1 MKLFYDKT
9 AITTMDDARSH
20 YAADEFASPM
30 RSTVASLSWLKHEI
44 SALDSLLKEL
54 EMPEVCD
61 LHLEYKVNPPKGD
74 GEASH
79 TDLMIISGVSSLAVE
94 AKWTEPRYET
104 VDKWLTKGPNPL
116 NRHDILNGWLSLL
129 RKQALDELH
138 IEDFS
143 DAVYQ
148 MVHRA
153 ASACAA
159 GKMPKLAYLVF
170 KPSPDPKTAAIST
183 LRNDLTHLWN
193 LLGSPKGFPFYLVK
207 VQLSPTPA
215 FDEIE
220 PLPKRD
226 KATAEQVKAA
236 LFGSDRLFKFG
247 KYHLTKVGAKIM
259 TPTGYG
265 EDALVRQPGITVPH
279 GGKV

>member
-20 YAADEFASPM
+20 YAADEFASPT
-30 RSTVASLSWLKHEI
+30 RSTVASLSWLEHEI

-54 EMPEVCD
+54 EMPDVCD
-61 LHLEYKVNPPKGD
+61 LHLEYTVEPRQGD

-79 TDLMIISGVSSLAVE
+79 TDLMVISGESSLAVE
-94 AKWTEPRYET
+94 VKWTEPRYDT
-104 VDKWLTKGPNPL
+104 VGKWLTKGPNPL
-116 NRHDILNGWLSLL
+116 NRCKVLTGWLGLL
-129 RKQALDELH
+129 QKHAMHELY

-143 DAVYQ
+143 GAVYQ

-153 ASACAA
+153 ASACAV
-159 GKMPKLAYLVF
+159 GKMPRLAYLVF
-170 KPSPDPKTAAIST
+170 KPSPDPRTADIQT
-183 LRNDLTHLWN
+183 IHKDLTNLWS
-193 LLGSPKGFPFYLVK
+193 LLGNPKGFPFYLVE
-207 VQLSPTPA
+207 VHLSPTA
-215 FDEIE
+215 AYKAIE
-220 PLPKRD
+220 SLPKRD

-259 TPTGYG
+259 IPTGYG
-265 EDALVRQPGITVPH
+265 EDALVDQRSTVP
-279 GGKV
+279 GVGKV

>member
-20 YAADEFASPM
+20 YAADEFASPT

-61 LHLEYKVNPPKGD
+61 LHLEYTVPPQQGE

-79 TDLMIISGVSSLAVE
+79 TDLMIISGAFSLAAE
-94 AKWTEPRYET
+94 AKWTEPRYDT
-104 VDKWLTKGPNPL
+104 VGKWLTKGPNPL
-116 NRHDILNGWLSLL
+116 NRRKVLTDWLGLL
-129 RKQALDELH
+129 QKHAMHELH

-143 DAVYQ
+143 EAVYQ
-148 MVHRA
+148 IVHRA

-170 KPSPDPKTAAIST
+170 KPSPDPKTAGIPK
-183 LRNDLTHLWN
+183 LHDDLTHLWN
-193 LLGSPKGFPFYLVK
+193 LLGSPKGFPFYLVE
-207 VQLSPTPA
+207 VRLSPTPA
-215 FDEIE
+215 FKAIE
-220 PLPKRD
+220 SLPKRD
-226 KATAEQVKAA
+226 KATAQQVSDA
-236 LFGSDRLFKFG
+236 LFGSDRLFNFE
-247 KYHLTKVGAKIM
+247 KYRVTRVGAKIM
-259 TPTGYG
+259 TPTGYS
-265 EDALVRQPGITVPH
+265 EDALLRQPGITVPEA
-279 GGKV
+279 GKV